1 MNGNSKF
8 IEIQRFNQRWLNA
21 VLYTFLIISLCVTLI
36 AIRKELSFLAF
47 IPLIVMAGVF
57 TLFKVIS
64 LTLSIDANQIQYRFK
79 PFHRRNQVINKSDIK
94 EASVVRYNPILQ
106 YGGWGIRYN
115 FKRGKAFST
124 RGNYGLQI
132 KLNNGRSILI
142 GTQKPEEL
150 KSFLRAHPL
159 PSNG

>member
-8 IEIQRFNQRWLNA
+8 TEVQKFNQRWVNA
-21 VLYTFLIISLCVTLI
+21 ILYLFLFISLSVTLI
-36 AIRKELSFLAF
+36 AIIKELSFLAF
-47 IPLIVMAGVF
+47 TPLLIMTGVF
-57 TLFKVIS
+57 VLFKVMS
-64 LTLSIDANQIQYRFK
+64 LTVSIDENGIAYRFK

-94 EASVVRYNPILQ
+94 EASLVRYNPILE

-132 KLNNGRSILI
+132 KLNNGKSILI

-150 KSFLRAHPL
+150 QSFLGAHPL
-159 PSNG
+159 AAER